1 MVDYFLAS
9 HELIPS
15 ISSLRVLEFSAISDH
30 APLLC
35 TLNAPAISN
44 LFNNHESVVV
54 SDIKLGL
61 KWNKENNESKGK
73 YIAGLRQ
80 PCITAILEQI
90 RARTC
95 NGHQD
100 VFEINTNLTKT
111 IQDVASSILTRK
123 KTNNKKHHNNNVWFD
138 LECRKSKRK
147 TNKFAKKHTTRYQT
161 RKIETTI
168 LPKGKLTVL
177 SSNGRKGNSLPPSI
191 AISIKKEI
199 LIGRASKS

>member
-35 TLNAPAISN
+35 TLNAPASSN

-61 KWNKENNESKGK
+61 KWKKENNKSKRK

-90 RARTC
+90 CARTC
-95 NGHQD
+95 NGQQD
-100 VFEINTNLTKT
+100 VFKMITIKKWHPPPLRGKIVTTKYITITTFGLMLNAETSNVRQTNLQK
-111 IQDVASSILTRK
+111 
-123 KTNNKKHHNNNVWFD
+123 NN
-138 LECRKSKRK
+138 
-147 TNKFAKKHTTRYQT
+147 TRYQT
-161 RKIETTI
+161 MKIETTI

-177 SSNGRKGNSLPPSI
+177 SLNGQKGNSLPPLI

-199 LIGRASKS
+199 FIERD

>member
-61 KWNKENNESKGK
+61 KWKKEYNESKGK
-73 YIAGLRQ
+73 SIAGLRQ

-100 VFEINTNLTKT
+100 VFEINTILTKT
-111 IQDVASSILTRK
+111 IQDVASSTLTRK

-138 LECRKSKRK
+138 LECRKSKR
-147 TNKFAKKHTTRYQT
+147 

-168 LPKGKLTVL
+168 LPKG
-177 SSNGRKGNSLPPSI
+177 NLPCSPQTEE
-191 AISIKKEI
+191 KEI
-199 LIGRASKS
+199 LCHPQSQYQSRKKY